1 MILAGGSDVLGPE
14 ARTSG
19 ILGSRERHAVA
30 RPITRASRASPN
42 SPRSADVVPF
52 MEVLASVAVVAWIAS
67 GVFLIVWGAR
77 ERRAAPR
84 QVRERTGVGRIAI
97 GISLL
102 GVVLLAAVVGILW
115 FVGEAFGSLASV

>member
-1 MILAGGSDVLGPE
+1 
-14 ARTSG
+14 
-19 ILGSRERHAVA
+19 
-30 RPITRASRASPN
+30 
-42 SPRSADVVPF
+42 

-67 GVFLIVWGAR
+67 GVLLIVWGAR